1 MRSLLFLSALLVVAL
16 AINASAFGGRY
27 KKAFLLEDNYQT
39 QRFVY
44 KVNGYFQPAT
54 DWTQRSKPLQL
65 RPRRAL
71 ILNFVSGFSC
81 KQMSLRVSFAADAG

>member
-16 AINASAFGGRY
+16 AIDASAFGGRY

-54 DWTQRSKPLQL
+54 D
-65 RPRRAL
+65 
-71 ILNFVSGFSC
+71 
-81 KQMSLRVSFAADAG
+81 

>member
-1 MRSLLFLSALLVVAL
+1 MRTLLFLSALLVVAL
-16 AINASAFGGRY
+16 AIDASAFGGRY

-44 KVNGYFQPAT
+44 KLPASHGL
-54 DWTQRSKPLQL
+54 TQRSKPLQL

-81 KQMSLRVSFAADAG
+81 EQMSLRVSLAADAG